1 MRTVMY
7 THGGSKNH
15 GCEAIIRTTSEI
27 LRRIDRRPV
36 LLSYSPEEDS
46 HYGVDRLVEVR
57 PELGEINKKSVSFL
71 SAYAS
76 QKLTGNYHKMDAL
89 MHKKAIVDLP
99 EMDLALFVGGDNYCY
114 SDVKNYCL
122 INNYMRMKAKKL
134 ILWGTSVEP
143 ELLKDEEIRKDI
155 QKFDH
160 IVARESIS
168 YEALKKVKPN
178 TILLPDSAFHLK
190 SEKVT
195 LPQGFEEKNTIGI
208 NISPLVME
216 HEKESGK
223 LLKSYERLLEYII
236 QNTEYKI
243 ALIPHVV
250 WESNDDRK
258 PLRHLYEK
266 YKDSGKVLLIEDHN
280 CLQQKYIIS
289 KCKMFLGA
297 RTHATIAAY
306 STCVPT
312 IVVGYSVKAR
322 GIARDLFGTEENYV
336 VSAQSLDKD
345 DELVEAFLWLCENE
359 EEIVQ
364 ILRNKMDKYKQ
375 YKDYYLKDIIDE
387 RKE

>member
-1 MRTVMY
+1 
-7 THGGSKNH
+7 
-15 GCEAIIRTTSEI
+15 
-27 LRRIDRRPV
+27 
-36 LLSYSPEEDS
+36 
-46 HYGVDRLVEVR
+46 
-57 PELGEINKKSVSFL
+57 
-71 SAYAS
+71 
-76 QKLTGNYHKMDAL
+76 
-89 MHKKAIVDLP
+89 
-99 EMDLALFVGGDNYCY
+99 
-114 SDVKNYCL
+114 
-122 INNYMRMKAKKL
+122 
-134 ILWGTSVEP
+134 
-143 ELLKDEEIRKDI
+143 
-155 QKFDH
+155 
-160 IVARESIS
+160 
-168 YEALKKVKPN
+168 
-178 TILLPDSAFHLK
+178 
-190 SEKVT
+190 
-195 LPQGFEEKNTIGI
+195 
-208 NISPLVME
+208 ME

-258 PLRHLYEK
+258 PLRYLYEK

-289 KCKMFLGA
+289 KCKIFLGS

-359 EEIVQ
+359 EETACKLQ
-364 ILRNKMDKYKQ
+364 AKMQQYGKKQDFYLRG
-375 YKDYYLKDIIDE
+375 II
-387 RKE
+387 